1 MPEEIAID
9 EDDFSAQLKALVIEA
24 GHRIEPVAPK
34 RTEVRVVVPE
44 PAVEDERKAA
54 QSLQSLPQMLRPL
67 VLGIEALSRAQNSH
81 TNTLEKIDKSIASQ
95 ESLPQLLAE
104 AKQSLDQRNTV
115 NRAMFEALHAE
126 LKDYKDGFLIENV
139 MRPIIRDLISL
150 YDDTLEIHRQMNA
163 TILDQDARGGVTGGG
178 VVLLESVQQMARN
191 LEHNVHFI
199 LEVLERMEVIHI
211 PSSVGGGAK
220 LDKRSQRAVA
230 VEIAEDPDHD
240 QNVVRVLKRGFQCKD
255 RVIRPE
261 EVVIQKWKEGFLVAL
276 KPTPIPNKA
285 LANPA

>member
-34 RTEVRVVVPE
+34 RTELHLPPVHSVSHVEEE
-44 PAVEDERKAA
+44 PKVS

-67 VLGIEALSRAQNSH
+67 VLGIEALSRAQH
-81 TNTLEKIDKSIASQ
+81 THTSTLEKIDKTIATQ

-126 LKDYKDGFLIENV
+126 LKDYKDGFLIQTV
-139 MRPIIRDLISL
+139 LRPIIRDLISL
-150 YDDTLEIHRQMNA
+150 YDDISEIHRQMNA
-163 TILDQDARGGVTGGG
+163 SILDQDARGGVTGGG
-178 VVLLESVQQMARN
+178 VVLFESVQQMARN

-199 LEVLERMEVIHI
+199 LEVLERMEVTQI
-211 PSSVGGGAK
+211 PMSSGK
-220 LDKRSQRAVA
+220 LDKRTQRAVA
-230 VEIAEDPDHD
+230 VEVAEDPDED
-240 QNVVRVLKRGFQCKD
+240 QNVVRVLKRGFQCED

-261 EVVIQKWKEGFLVAL
+261 EVVIKKWKEGFLVAL
-276 KPTPIPNKA
+276 KTMKTPNKP
-285 LANPA
+285 LANPI

>member
-34 RTEVRVVVPE
+34 LTEVHLPSVLHVEEE
-44 PAVEDERKAA
+44 PKAS
-54 QSLQSLPQMLRPL
+54 QSLQSLPHMLRPL
-67 VLGIEALSRAQNSH
+67 VLGIEALSQAQH
-81 TNTLEKIDKSIASQ
+81 THTSTLEKIDKTIASQ

-126 LKDYKDGFLIENV
+126 LKDYKDGFLIQTV
-139 MRPIIRDLISL
+139 LRPIIRDLISL
-150 YDDTLEIHRQMNA
+150 YDDISEIHRQMKA
-163 TILDQDARGGVTGGG
+163 SILDQDARGGVTGGG
-178 VVLLESVQQMARN
+178 VVLFESVQQMARN

-199 LEVLERMEVIHI
+199 LEVLERMEVTQI
-211 PSSVGGGAK
+211 PMSSGK
-220 LDKRSQRAVA
+220 LDKRTQRAVA
-230 VEIAEDPDHD
+230 VEVAEDPDED
-240 QNVVRVLKRGFQCKD
+240 QNVMRVLKRGFQCKD

-261 EVVIQKWKEGFLVAL
+261 EVVIKKWKEGFLVAL
-276 KPTPIPNKA
+276 KTMQTPNKP
-285 LANPA
+285 LANPI

>member
-1 MPEEIAID
+1 MPEEIATND
-9 EDDFSAQLKALVIEA
+9 DDFSEQLKALVIEA
-24 GHRIEPVAPK
+24 ENRIDPAPP
-34 RTEVRVVVPE
+34 RRSEASSVPGTVTAE
-44 PAVEDERKAA
+44 ERRAV

-67 VLGIEALSRAQNSH
+67 ILGIEALTRAQNEH
-81 TNTLEKIDKSIASQ
+81 TNTLEKVDRTIAAQ
-95 ESLPQLLAE
+95 ESLPQLLAD

-150 YDDTLEIHRQMNA
+150 YDDTTEIKRQMNA
-163 TILDQDARGGVTGGG
+163 TILDQEARGGVSGGG

-191 LEHNVHFI
+191 LEHNIHFI
-199 LEVLERMEVIHI
+199 LEVLERMEVTLI
-211 PSSVGGGAK
+211 PGNFGDGAK
-220 LDKRSQRAVA
+220 LDKRTQRAVA

-240 QNVVRVLKRGFQCKD
+240 QNIVRVLKRGFQCRE

-276 KPTPIPNKA
+276 KPTPPSANKA